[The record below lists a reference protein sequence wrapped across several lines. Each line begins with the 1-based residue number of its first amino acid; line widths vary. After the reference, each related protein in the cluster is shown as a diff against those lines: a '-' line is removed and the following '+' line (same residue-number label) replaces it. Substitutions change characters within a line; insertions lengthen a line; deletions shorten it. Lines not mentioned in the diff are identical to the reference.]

1 MRASSHKIRIF
12 ENVLLPTRRRMQ
24 LGTLAVGILLLFGIA
39 ARPVAA
45 QDRPIFPPNRDVSVA
60 YRVERDGQDLRIR
73 VAWSSVLRALR
84 LEADAGAPASLG
96 GMPLPPGSRVII
108 DRGARRAFA
117 VQDST
122 GLILNLPQLF
132 SRAEASERELAA
144 AQARREGVDHVAGLP
159 CTVWR
164 LLPRSD
170 APKRRPVRV
179 CVTVDGVPL
188 RAQEEGQRDK
198 AEAISVRYGPQE
210 QTLFRPPQSGLGG
223 EAGRTLGRV
232 LGGLLRG
239 GQTEGN
245 R

>member
-1 MRASSHKIRIF
+1 M
-12 ENVLLPTRRRMQ
+12 
-24 LGTLAVGILLLFGIA
+24 AVGILLLFGSVA
-39 ARPVAA
+39 QPAAA
-45 QDRPIFPPNRDVSVA
+45 QDRPVFLPNRDVSVT
-60 YRVERDGQDLRIR
+60 YRVERDGQSFRVR
-73 VAWSSVLRALR
+73 VAWSSVLHALR
-84 LEADAGAPASLG
+84 LEAEAGAAASLT

-122 GLILNLPQLF
+122 GLMLDLPQIV
-132 SRAEASERELAA
+132 SRAEAFERELAA
-144 AQARREGVDHVAGLP
+144 AQARREGVDRVAGLP

-198 AEAISVRYGPQE
+198 AEAISVHYGPQE
-210 QTLFRPPQSGLGG
+210 QTLFRPPQGGLGG

-232 LGGLLRG
+232 LGGFLRG
-239 GQTEGN
+239 SQTDGN